1 MSEIIN
7 KKNNNHNNE
16 EETEVMPSVSGLE
29 AYRIKKAEKKQKQI
43 EKGKN
48 LSKLRKEK
56 QANGQKTKPIS
67 KSARAGVIF
76 PVTRIVKKL
85 KSIVP
90 QKKNRVNA
98 SVYIAA
104 VLEYLC
110 AEVLELAG
118 K

>member
-7 KKNNNHNNE
+7 KKNNNNDD

-29 AYRIKKAEKKQKQI
+29 AYRIKKAEKEQKQI
-43 EKGKN
+43 DKGKL
-48 LSKLRKEK
+48 LSQLRKERLT
-56 QANGQKTKPIS
+56 NGQKTKPIS

-118 K
+118 

>member
-7 KKNNNHNNE
+7 KTNNNNND
-16 EETEVMPSVSGLE
+16 EETEVITSVSGLE

-43 EKGKN
+43 EKGK
-48 LSKLRKEK
+48 LLAQLRKEK
-56 QANGQKTKPIS
+56 QTNGQKTKPIS